1 MRPVMLSVTVFL
13 AACTGGADSGADT
26 ALHGGETCTLLTEA
40 NWTIYADAFNMGDEP
55 MKADLAFNADDCS
68 FAFSNWSM
76 AMDDLPSGGVLD
88 ADAVQFDGINPFW
101 RTCTGTATDE
111 NTASGTCSDDGSAWS
126 MSYVVV
132 GG

>member
-1 MRPVMLSVTVFL
+1 MRPVIVLVTLFL
-13 AACTGGADSGADT
+13 AACTGKGDSAADT
-26 ALHGGETCTLLTEA
+26 GLHGGDTCTTLTTA

-55 MKADLAFNADDCS
+55 MKADLAFDAASCS
-68 FAFSNWSM
+68 FSFSNWDM
-76 AMDDLPSGGVLD
+76 AMDDLPSGGVVD
-88 ADAVQFDGINPFW
+88 AEAVQFDGINPFW

-126 MSYVVV
+126 MSYVAV